1 MRIGV
6 MCSGNGT
13 NFENIVKNCPDHEVV
28 MMVHN
33 KKECGAL
40 EKAKRLG
47 IRHCRI
53 KSKEENKMIELFKAW
68 RVDLIVLAGY
78 MRIIKN
84 PSAFPAPMINI
95 HPSLLPKHK
104 GLNAV
109 DQALESGDKITGCTV
124 HYVNEELDGGQ
135 IIDQSVVIICPDD
148 TSESLQHRIQKA
160 EHRLLPL
167 VINHTNFMECNKL
180 AHEAIIK

>member
-1 MRIGV
+1 
-6 MCSGNGT
+6 
-13 NFENIVKNCPDHEVV
+13 
-28 MMVHN
+28 
-33 KKECGAL
+33 
-40 EKAKRLG
+40 
-47 IRHCRI
+47 
-53 KSKEENKMIELFKAW
+53 
-68 RVDLIVLAGY
+68 

-135 IIDQSVVIICPDD
+135 IIDQSVVLICPDD
-148 TSESLQHRIQKA
+148 TPESLQHRIQQA